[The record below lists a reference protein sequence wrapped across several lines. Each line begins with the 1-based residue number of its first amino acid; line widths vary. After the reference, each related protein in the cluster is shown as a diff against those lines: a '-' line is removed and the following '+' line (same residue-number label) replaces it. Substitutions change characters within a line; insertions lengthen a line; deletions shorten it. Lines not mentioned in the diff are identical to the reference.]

1 MCMNANVVYILVVL
15 ILTWIYFQTR
25 SLKSNE
31 DEYFVLNKSEGVFGL
46 SLSFYASGMGLWILT
61 SPAEVAWY
69 GLGYDIY
76 GYALSAATPFV
87 LIYIFGPKIADLLP
101 NGATLAQFVETK
113 YGNIAQK
120 IVSVVAVI
128 YMGAFL
134 VAEFASISFVFESI
148 SSVRG
153 VLVSLL
159 IAITTLAYLFR
170 HGFKAS
176 YFTDRIQSYGI
187 IFLLAIVLMIWFSQ
201 NSISDIVSLAN
212 SGGLNS
218 FETFS
223 LKSALAVIIAVTAAE
238 VFSMGYWQR
247 TFSAEN
253 SKVIKQASIYSGTG
267 AFLTILILGI
277 GGAVGAGKGLEV
289 PALSF
294 IDQLELNNFTIM
306 LLISLAT
313 LLVTSSIDT
322 LENAIASTISLDI
335 IKKKSEEAKLI
346 TLLVVG
352 IALIISNE
360 VTSIFN
366 VFLVADL
373 FAACL
378 VFPAFY
384 RIKKSSKDILLVV
397 PFVGSLISAYIFRY
411 VSINPQLNPGGVFI
425 PTDLYGLADLNTF
438 AVALLSSMVIT
449 VVADKVIK
457 YN

>member
-1 MCMNANVVYILVVL
+1 MNANVVYLIVVL

-31 DEYFVLNKSEGVFGL
+31 NEYFVLNKSEGVLSL

-76 GYALSAATPFV
+76 GYALSAATPFI

-101 NGATLAQFVETK
+101 KGATLAQFVETK

-120 IVSVVAVI
+120 IVSIVAVI

-134 VAEFASISFVFESI
+134 IAEFASISFVFESI

-153 VLVSLL
+153 ILISLL

-176 YFTDRIQSYGI
+176 YFTDRLQSYGI
-187 IFLLAIVLMIWFSQ
+187 ILLLAIVLTIWLSQ
-201 NSISDIVSLAN
+201 NSLSELVTYAN
-212 SGGLNS
+212 AGGLGS

-253 SKVIKQASIYSGTG
+253 SKAIKQASIFSGIG

-277 GGAVGAGKGLEV
+277 GGAVGAGKGIES

-294 IDQLELNNFTIM
+294 IEQLDLNNFTII
-306 LLISLAT
+306 LLVSLAT

-335 IKKKSEEAKLI
+335 LKKKSEEAKLI
-346 TLLVVG
+346 TLLIVCVS
-352 IALIISNE
+352 LVISIE
-360 VTSIFN
+360 VTIIFN

-384 RIKKSSKDILLVV
+384 RIKKSSKDILLII
-397 PFVGSLISAYIFRY
+397 PFVGSLISVYVYRY
-411 VSINPQLNPGGVFI
+411 LFIDLQVNPGGVFI

-438 AVALLSSMVIT
+438 AIGLLSSMVIT
-449 VVADKVIK
+449 LVADKAIK
-457 YN
+457 

>member
-1 MCMNANVVYILVVL
+1 MNANVIYLIVVL

-25 SLKSNE
+25 SLKSSE
-31 DEYFVLNKSEGVFGL
+31 DEYFVLNKSEGVLGL

-76 GYALSAATPFV
+76 GYALSAATPFI

-101 NGATLAQFVETK
+101 KGATLAQFVETK

-120 IVSVVAVI
+120 IVSIVAVI

-134 VAEFASISFVFESI
+134 IAEFASISFVFESI

-153 VLVSLL
+153 ILISLL

-176 YFTDRIQSYGI
+176 YFTDRLQSYGI
-187 IFLLAIVLMIWFSQ
+187 ILLLAIVLTIWLSQ
-201 NSISDIVSLAN
+201 NSLSELVTYAN
-212 SGGLNS
+212 AGGLGS

-253 SKVIKQASIYSGTG
+253 SKAIKQASIFSGIG

-277 GGAVGAGKGLEV
+277 GGAVGAGKGIES

-294 IDQLELNNFTIM
+294 IEQLDLNNFTII
-306 LLISLAT
+306 LLVSLAT

-335 IKKKSEEAKLI
+335 LKKKSEEAKLI
-346 TLLVVG
+346 TLLVVC
-352 IALIISNE
+352 ISLVISIE

-384 RIKKSSKDILLVV
+384 RIKKSSKDILLII
-397 PFVGSLISAYIFRY
+397 PFVGSLISVYVYRY
-411 VSINPQLNPGGVFI
+411 LFIDLQVNPGGVFI

-438 AVALLSSMVIT
+438 AIGLLSSMVIT
-449 VVADKVIK
+449 LVADKAIK
-457 YN
+457 

>member
-1 MCMNANVVYILVVL
+1 MNANVIYLIVVL

-31 DEYFVLNKSEGVFGL
+31 DEYFVLNKSEGVLGL

-76 GYALSAATPFV
+76 GYALSAATPFI

-101 NGATLAQFVETK
+101 KGATLAQFVETK

-120 IVSVVAVI
+120 IVSIVAVI

-134 VAEFASISFVFESI
+134 IAEFASISFVFESI

-153 VLVSLL
+153 ILISLL

-176 YFTDRIQSYGI
+176 YFTDRLQSYGI
-187 IFLLAIVLMIWFSQ
+187 ILLLAIVLTIWLSQ
-201 NSISDIVSLAN
+201 NSLSELVTYAN
-212 SGGLNS
+212 AGGLGS

-253 SKVIKQASIYSGTG
+253 SKAIKQASIFSGIG

-277 GGAVGAGKGLEV
+277 GGAVGAGKGIES

-294 IDQLELNNFTIM
+294 IEQLDLNNFTII
-306 LLISLAT
+306 LLVSLAT

-335 IKKKSEEAKLI
+335 LKKKSEEAKLI
-346 TLLVVG
+346 TLLVVC
-352 IALIISNE
+352 ISLVISIE

-384 RIKKSSKDILLVV
+384 RIKKSSKDILLII
-397 PFVGSLISAYIFRY
+397 PFVGSLISVYVYRY
-411 VSINPQLNPGGVFI
+411 LFIDLQVNPGGVFI

-438 AVALLSSMVIT
+438 AIGLLSSMVIT
-449 VVADKVIK
+449 LVADKAIK
-457 YN
+457 

>member
-1 MCMNANVVYILVVL
+1 MNANVVYLIVVL

-31 DEYFVLNKSEGVFGL
+31 NEYFVLNKSEGVLGL

-76 GYALSAATPFV
+76 GYALSAATPFI

-101 NGATLAQFVETK
+101 KGATLAQFVETK

-120 IVSVVAVI
+120 IVSIVAVI

-134 VAEFASISFVFESI
+134 IAEFASISFVFESI

-153 VLVSLL
+153 ILISLL

-176 YFTDRIQSYGI
+176 YFTDKLQSYGI
-187 IFLLAIVLMIWFSQ
+187 ILLLAIVLTIWLSQ
-201 NSISDIVSLAN
+201 NSLSELVTYAN
-212 SGGLNS
+212 AGGLGS

-253 SKVIKQASIYSGTG
+253 SKAIKQASIFSGIG

-277 GGAVGAGKGLEV
+277 GGAVGAGKGIES

-294 IDQLELNNFTIM
+294 IEQLDLNNFTII
-306 LLISLAT
+306 LLVSLAT

-335 IKKKSEEAKLI
+335 LKKKSEEAKLI
-346 TLLVVG
+346 TLLVVC
-352 IALIISNE
+352 IALVISIE

-384 RIKKSSKDILLVV
+384 RIKKSSKDILLII
-397 PFVGSLISAYIFRY
+397 PFVGSLISVYVYRY
-411 VSINPQLNPGGVFI
+411 LFIDLQVNPGGVFI

-438 AVALLSSMVIT
+438 AIGLLSSMVIT
-449 VVADKVIK
+449 LVADKAIK
-457 YN
+457 

>member
-1 MCMNANVVYILVVL
+1 MNANVVYLIVVL
-15 ILTWIYFQTR
+15 ILTWVYFQTR
-25 SLKSNE
+25 SLKSSE
-31 DEYFVLNKSEGVFGL
+31 DEYFVLNKSEGVIGL

-69 GLGYDIY
+69 GLGFDIY

-101 NGATLAQFVETK
+101 KGATLAQFVETK
-113 YGNIAQK
+113 YGSIAQK
-120 IVSVVAVI
+120 IVSIVAVI

-134 VAEFASISFVFESI
+134 IAEFASISFVFESI

-153 VLVSLL
+153 ILISLL

-176 YFTDRIQSYGI
+176 YFTDRLQSYGI
-187 IFLLAIVLMIWFSQ
+187 ILLLAIVLTIWLSQ
-201 NSISDIVSLAN
+201 NSLSELVTFAN
-212 SGGLNS
+212 AGGLNS
-218 FETFS
+218 FESFS
-223 LKSALAVIIAVTAAE
+223 FKSALAVIIAVTAAE

-253 SKVIKQASIYSGTG
+253 SKAIKQASIFSGIG

-277 GGAVGAGKGLEV
+277 GGAVGAGKGIES

-294 IDQLELNNFTIM
+294 IEQLDLNNFTII
-306 LLISLAT
+306 LLVSLAT

-335 IKKKSEEAKLI
+335 LKKKSEEAKLI
-346 TLLVVG
+346 TLLVVC
-352 IALIISNE
+352 IALVISIE

-384 RIKKSSKDILLVV
+384 RIKKSSKDILLII
-397 PFVGSLISAYIFRY
+397 PFVGSLISVYVYRY
-411 VSINPQLNPGGVFI
+411 LFIDLQVNPGGVFI

-438 AVALLSSMVIT
+438 AIGLLSSMVIT
-449 VVADKVIK
+449 LVADKAIK
-457 YN
+457 

>member
-1 MCMNANVVYILVVL
+1 MNANVVYLIVVL

-25 SLKSNE
+25 SLKSSE
-31 DEYFVLNKSEGVFGL
+31 DEYFVLNKSEGVLGL

-76 GYALSAATPFV
+76 GYALSAATPFI

-101 NGATLAQFVETK
+101 KGATLAQFVEAK

-120 IVSVVAVI
+120 IVSIVAVI

-134 VAEFASISFVFESI
+134 IAEFASISFVFESI

-153 VLVSLL
+153 ILISLL
-159 IAITTLAYLFR
+159 IAVTTLAYLFR

-176 YFTDRIQSYGI
+176 YFTDRLQSYGI
-187 IFLLAIVLMIWFSQ
+187 ILLLAIVLTIWLSQ
-201 NSISDIVSLAN
+201 NSLSELVTYAN
-212 SGGLNS
+212 AGGLGS

-247 TFSAEN
+247 TFSAKN
-253 SKVIKQASIYSGTG
+253 AKAIKQASIFSGIG

-277 GGAVGAGKGLEV
+277 GGAVGAGKGIES
-289 PALSF
+289 PTLSF
-294 IDQLELNNFTIM
+294 IEQLDLNNFTII
-306 LLISLAT
+306 LLVSLAT

-346 TLLVVG
+346 TLLVVC
-352 IALIISNE
+352 ISLVISIE

-384 RIKKSSKDILLVV
+384 RIKKSSKDILLII
-397 PFVGSLISAYIFRY
+397 PFIGALISVYVYRY
-411 VSINPQLNPGGVFI
+411 LFIDLQVNPGGVFI

-438 AVALLSSMVIT
+438 ATGLLSSMVIT
-449 VVADKVIK
+449 LVADKAIK
-457 YN
+457 

>member
-1 MCMNANVVYILVVL
+1 MNANVVYLIVVL
-15 ILTWIYFQTR
+15 ILAWIYFQTR

-31 DEYFVLNKSEGVFGL
+31 NEYFVLNKSEGVLGL

-76 GYALSAATPFV
+76 GYALSAATPFI

-113 YGNIAQK
+113 YGSIAQK
-120 IVSVVAVI
+120 IVSIVAVI

-134 VAEFASISFVFESI
+134 IAEFASISFVFESI

-153 VLVSLL
+153 ILISLL

-176 YFTDRIQSYGI
+176 YFTDRLQSYGI
-187 IFLLAIVLMIWFSQ
+187 ILLLAIVITIWLSQ
-201 NSISDIVSLAN
+201 NSLSDLVTYAN
-212 SGGLNS
+212 AGGLSS

-253 SKVIKQASIYSGTG
+253 SKAIKQASIFSGIG

-277 GGAVGAGKGLEV
+277 GGAVGAGKGIES
-289 PALSF
+289 PSLSF
-294 IDQLELNNFTIM
+294 IEQLDLNNFTII
-306 LLISLAT
+306 LLVSLAT

-335 IKKKSEEAKLI
+335 LKKKSEEAKLT
-346 TLLVVG
+346 TLLVVC
-352 IALIISNE
+352 IALVISIE

-384 RIKKSSKDILLVV
+384 RIKKSSKDILLII
-397 PFVGSLISAYIFRY
+397 PFVGSLISVYVYRY
-411 VSINPQLNPGGVFI
+411 LFIDLQVNPGGVFI

-438 AVALLSSMVIT
+438 AIGLLSSMVIT
-449 VVADKVIK
+449 LVADKSIK
-457 YN
+457 

>member
-1 MCMNANVVYILVVL
+1 MNANIVYLIVVL

-25 SLKSNE
+25 SLKSSE
-31 DEYFVLNKSEGVFGL
+31 DEYFVLNKSEGVLGL

-76 GYALSAATPFV
+76 GYALSAATPFI

-113 YGNIAQK
+113 YGNVAQK
-120 IVSVVAVI
+120 IVSIVAVI

-134 VAEFASISFVFESI
+134 IAEFASISFVFESI

-153 VLVSLL
+153 ILISLL

-176 YFTDRIQSYGI
+176 YFTDRLQSYGI
-187 IFLLAIVLMIWFSQ
+187 ILLLAIVLTIWLSQ
-201 NSISDIVSLAN
+201 NSLSELVTYAN
-212 SGGLNS
+212 VGGLSS

-223 LKSALAVIIAVTAAE
+223 FKSALAVIIAVTAAE

-253 SKVIKQASIYSGTG
+253 SKAIKQASIFSGIG

-277 GGAVGAGKGLEV
+277 GGAVGAGKGIES

-294 IDQLELNNFTIM
+294 IEQLDLNNFTII
-306 LLISLAT
+306 LLVSLAT

-335 IKKKSEEAKLI
+335 LKKKSEEAKLI
-346 TLLVVG
+346 TLLVVC
-352 IALIISNE
+352 ISFVISIE
-360 VTSIFN
+360 VASIFN

-384 RIKKSSKDILLVV
+384 RIKKSSEDILLII
-397 PFVGSLISAYIFRY
+397 PFIGSLVSVYVYRY
-411 VSINPQLNPGGVFI
+411 LFIDLQVNPGGVFI

-438 AVALLSSMVIT
+438 AIGLLSSMVIT
-449 VVADKVIK
+449 LVADKAIK
-457 YN
+457 

>member
-1 MCMNANVVYILVVL
+1 MNANLVYLIIIL

-25 SLKSNE
+25 NLKSNE
-31 DEYFVLNKSEGVFGL
+31 DEYFVLNKSEGVLGL

-87 LIYIFGPKIADLLP
+87 LIYIFGPKIAELLP

-113 YGNIAQK
+113 YGIIAQK

-134 VAEFASISFVFESI
+134 IAEFASISFVFESI
-148 SSVRG
+148 STVRG

-201 NSISDIVSLAN
+201 NSFSDIISLAN

-294 IDQLELNNFTIM
+294 IDQLELNNFTIL

-411 VSINPQLNPGGVFI
+411 VSIDPQLNPGGVFI
-425 PTDLYGLADLNTF
+425 PTDLNGLADLNTF

-449 VVADKVIK
+449 LVADKVIK
-457 YN
+457 

>member
-1 MCMNANVVYILVVL
+1 MNANVVYLTIII

-25 SLKSNE
+25 NLKSNE
-31 DEYFVLNKSEGVFGL
+31 DEYFVLNKSEGVLGL

-87 LIYIFGPKIADLLP
+87 LIYIFGPKIAELLP

-113 YGNIAQK
+113 YGIIAQK

-134 VAEFASISFVFESI
+134 IAEFASISFVFESI

-201 NSISDIVSLAN
+201 NSFSDIISLAN

-294 IDQLELNNFTIM
+294 IDQLELNNFTIL

-397 PFVGSLISAYIFRY
+397 PFVGSLISAYIYRY
-411 VSINPQLNPGGVFI
+411 VSIDPQLNPGGVFV

-449 VVADKVIK
+449 LVADKVIK

>member
-1 MCMNANVVYILVVL
+1 MNANVVYLIVIL

-31 DEYFVLNKSEGVFGL
+31 SEYFVLNKSESVLGL

-76 GYALSAATPFV
+76 GYALSAATPFI

-101 NGATLAQFVETK
+101 KGATLAQFVETK

-120 IVSVVAVI
+120 IVSIVAVI

-134 VAEFASISFVFESI
+134 IAEFASISFVFESI

-153 VLVSLL
+153 ILISLL

-176 YFTDRIQSYGI
+176 YFTDRLQSYGI
-187 IFLLAIVLMIWFSQ
+187 ILLLAIVLTIWLSQ
-201 NSISDIVSLAN
+201 NSLSELVTYAN
-212 SGGLNS
+212 AGGLGS

-253 SKVIKQASIYSGTG
+253 SKAIKQASIFSGIG

-277 GGAVGAGKGLEV
+277 GGAVGAGKGIES

-294 IDQLELNNFTIM
+294 IEQLDLNNFTII
-306 LLISLAT
+306 LLVSLAT

-335 IKKKSEEAKLI
+335 LKKKSEEAKLI
-346 TLLVVG
+346 TLLVVCVS
-352 IALIISNE
+352 LVISIE

-384 RIKKSSKDILLVV
+384 RIKKSSKDILLII
-397 PFVGSLISAYIFRY
+397 PFVGSLISVYVYRY
-411 VSINPQLNPGGVFI
+411 LFIDLQVNPGGVFI

-438 AVALLSSMVIT
+438 AIGLLSSMVIT
-449 VVADKVIK
+449 LVADKAIK
-457 YN
+457 

>member
-1 MCMNANVVYILVVL
+1 MNANVVYLIVVL

-25 SLKSNE
+25 SLKSSE
-31 DEYFVLNKSEGVFGL
+31 DEYFVLNKSEGVLGL

-76 GYALSAATPFV
+76 GYALSAATPFI

-101 NGATLAQFVETK
+101 KGATLAQFVETK

-120 IVSVVAVI
+120 IVSIVAVI

-134 VAEFASISFVFESI
+134 IAEFASISFVFESI

-153 VLVSLL
+153 ILISLL

-176 YFTDRIQSYGI
+176 YFTDRLQRYGI
-187 IFLLAIVLMIWFSQ
+187 ILLLAIVLTIWLSQ
-201 NSISDIVSLAN
+201 DSLSELVTYAN
-212 SGGLNS
+212 AGGLSS

-253 SKVIKQASIYSGTG
+253 SKVIKQASIFSGIG

-277 GGAVGAGKGLEV
+277 GGAVGAGKGIES

-294 IDQLELNNFTIM
+294 IEQLDLNNFTII
-306 LLISLAT
+306 LLVSLAT

-335 IKKKSEEAKLI
+335 LKKKSEEARLI
-346 TLLVVG
+346 TLLVVC
-352 IALIISNE
+352 IALVISIE

-384 RIKKSSKDILLVV
+384 RIKKSSKDILLII
-397 PFVGSLISAYIFRY
+397 PFVGSLISVYVYRY
-411 VSINPQLNPGGVFI
+411 LFIDLQVNPGGVFI

-438 AVALLSSMVIT
+438 AIGLLSSMVIT
-449 VVADKVIK
+449 LVADKAIK
-457 YN
+457 

>member
-1 MCMNANVVYILVVL
+1 MNANVVYLIVVL

-25 SLKSNE
+25 SLKSSE
-31 DEYFVLNKSEGVFGL
+31 DEYFVLNKSEGVLGL

-76 GYALSAATPFV
+76 GYALSAATPFI

-101 NGATLAQFVETK
+101 KGATLAQFVETK

-120 IVSVVAVI
+120 IVSIVAVI

-134 VAEFASISFVFESI
+134 IAEFASISFVFESI

-153 VLVSLL
+153 ILISLL

-176 YFTDRIQSYGI
+176 YFTDRLQSYGI
-187 IFLLAIVLMIWFSQ
+187 ILLLAIVLTIWLSQ
-201 NSISDIVSLAN
+201 NSLSELVTYAN
-212 SGGLNS
+212 AGGLGS

-253 SKVIKQASIYSGTG
+253 SKAIKQASIFSGIG

-277 GGAVGAGKGLEV
+277 GGAVGAGKGIES

-294 IDQLELNNFTIM
+294 IEQLDLNNFTII
-306 LLISLAT
+306 LLVSLAT

-335 IKKKSEEAKLI
+335 LKKKSEEARLI
-346 TLLVVG
+346 TLLVVC
-352 IALIISNE
+352 ISLVISIE

-384 RIKKSSKDILLVV
+384 RIKKSSKDILLII
-397 PFVGSLISAYIFRY
+397 PFIGSLIFVYVYRY
-411 VSINPQLNPGGVFI
+411 LFIDLQVNPGGVFI

-438 AVALLSSMVIT
+438 AIGLLSSMVIT
-449 VVADKVIK
+449 LVADKVIK
-457 YN
+457 

>member
-1 MCMNANVVYILVVL
+1 MNANVVYLIVVL
-15 ILTWIYFQTR
+15 ILAWIYFQTR

-31 DEYFVLNKSEGVFGL
+31 NEYFVLNKSEGVLGL

-76 GYALSAATPFV
+76 GYALSAATPFI

-113 YGNIAQK
+113 YGSIAQK
-120 IVSVVAVI
+120 IVSIVAVI

-134 VAEFASISFVFESI
+134 IAEFASISFVFESI

-153 VLVSLL
+153 ILISLL

-176 YFTDRIQSYGI
+176 YFTDRLQSYGI
-187 IFLLAIVLMIWFSQ
+187 ILLLAIVITIWLSQ
-201 NSISDIVSLAN
+201 NSLSDLVTYAN
-212 SGGLNS
+212 AGGLSS

-253 SKVIKQASIYSGTG
+253 SKAIKQASIFSGIG

-277 GGAVGAGKGLEV
+277 GGAVGAGKGIAS
-289 PALSF
+289 PSLSF
-294 IDQLELNNFTIM
+294 IEQLDLNNFTII
-306 LLISLAT
+306 LLVSLAT

-335 IKKKSEEAKLI
+335 LKKKSEEAKLT
-346 TLLVVG
+346 TLLVVC
-352 IALIISNE
+352 IALVISIE

-384 RIKKSSKDILLVV
+384 RIKKSSKDILLLI
-397 PFVGSLISAYIFRY
+397 PFVGSLISVYVYRY
-411 VSINPQLNPGGVFI
+411 LFIDLQVNPGGIFI

-438 AVALLSSMVIT
+438 AIGLLSSMVIT
-449 VVADKVIK
+449 LVADKAIK
-457 YN
+457 

>member
-1 MCMNANVVYILVVL
+1 MNANVVYFIIIL

-25 SLKSNE
+25 NLKSNE
-31 DEYFVLNKSEGVFGL
+31 DEYFVLNKSEGVLGL

-87 LIYIFGPKIADLLP
+87 LIYIFGPKIAELLP

-113 YGNIAQK
+113 YGIIAQK

-134 VAEFASISFVFESI
+134 IAEFASISFVFESI

-187 IFLLAIVLMIWFSQ
+187 IFLLATVLMIWFSQ
-201 NSISDIVSLAN
+201 NSFSDIISLAN

-397 PFVGSLISAYIFRY
+397 PFVGSLISAYIYRY
-411 VSINPQLNPGGVFI
+411 VSIDPQLNPGGVFI

-449 VVADKVIK
+449 LVADKVIK

>member
-1 MCMNANVVYILVVL
+1 VNANVVYFIIIL

-25 SLKSNE
+25 NLKSNE
-31 DEYFVLNKSEGVFGL
+31 DEYFVLNKSEGVLGL

-87 LIYIFGPKIADLLP
+87 LIYIFGPKIAELLP

-113 YGNIAQK
+113 YGIIAQK

-134 VAEFASISFVFESI
+134 IAEFASISFVFESI

-201 NSISDIVSLAN
+201 NSFSEIIFLAN

-411 VSINPQLNPGGVFI
+411 VSIDPQLNPGGVFI

-449 VVADKVIK
+449 LVADKVIK

>member
-1 MCMNANVVYILVVL
+1 MNANVVYLIVVL
-15 ILTWIYFQTR
+15 ILAWIYFQTR

-31 DEYFVLNKSEGVFGL
+31 NEYFVLNKSESVLGL

-76 GYALSAATPFV
+76 GYALSAATPFIM
-87 LIYIFGPKIADLLP
+87 IYIFGPKIADLLP
-101 NGATLAQFVETK
+101 KGATLAQFVETK

-120 IVSVVAVI
+120 IVSIVAVI

-134 VAEFASISFVFESI
+134 IAEFASISFVFESI

-153 VLVSLL
+153 ILISLL

-176 YFTDRIQSYGI
+176 YFTDRLQSYGI
-187 IFLLAIVLMIWFSQ
+187 ILLLAIVITIWLSQ
-201 NSISDIVSLAN
+201 NSLSELVTYAN
-212 SGGLNS
+212 AGGLNS

-253 SKVIKQASIYSGTG
+253 SKAIKQASIFSGIG

-277 GGAVGAGKGLEV
+277 GGAVGAGKGIEA

-294 IDQLELNNFTIM
+294 IEQLDLNNFTII
-306 LLISLAT
+306 LLVSLAT

-335 IKKKSEEAKLI
+335 LKKKSEEAKLI
-346 TLLVVG
+346 TLLVVC
-352 IALIISNE
+352 ISLVISIE
-360 VTSIFN
+360 VKSIFN

-384 RIKKSSKDILLVV
+384 RIKKSSKDILLII
-397 PFVGSLISAYIFRY
+397 PFVGSLISVYVYRY
-411 VSINPQLNPGGVFI
+411 LFIDLQVNPGGVFI

-438 AVALLSSMVIT
+438 AIGLLSSMVIT
-449 VVADKVIK
+449 LVADKAIK
-457 YN
+457 

>member
-1 MCMNANVVYILVVL
+1 MNANVVYLIVVL
-15 ILTWIYFQTR
+15 ILTWIYLKTR

-31 DEYFVLNKSEGVFGL
+31 NEYFVLNKSEGVLGL

-76 GYALSAATPFV
+76 GYALSAATPFI

-101 NGATLAQFVETK
+101 KGATLAQFVETK

-120 IVSVVAVI
+120 IVSIVAVI

-134 VAEFASISFVFESI
+134 IAEFASISFVFESI

-153 VLVSLL
+153 ILISLL

-176 YFTDRIQSYGI
+176 YFTDRLQSYGI
-187 IFLLAIVLMIWFSQ
+187 ILLLAIVLTIWLSQ
-201 NSISDIVSLAN
+201 NSLSELVTYAN
-212 SGGLNS
+212 AGGLGS

-253 SKVIKQASIYSGTG
+253 SKVIKQASIFSGIG

-277 GGAVGAGKGLEV
+277 GGAVGAGKGIES

-294 IDQLELNNFTIM
+294 IEQLDLNNFTII
-306 LLISLAT
+306 LLVSLAT

-335 IKKKSEEAKLI
+335 LKKKSEEAKLI
-346 TLLVVG
+346 TLLVVC
-352 IALIISNE
+352 ISLVISIE

-384 RIKKSSKDILLVV
+384 RIKKSSKDILLII
-397 PFVGSLISAYIFRY
+397 PFIGSLISVYVYRY
-411 VSINPQLNPGGVFI
+411 LFIDLQVNPGGVFI

-438 AVALLSSMVIT
+438 AIGLLSSMVIT
-449 VVADKVIK
+449 LVADKAIK
-457 YN
+457 

>member
-1 MCMNANVVYILVVL
+1 MNANIVYLIVVL
-15 ILTWIYFQTR
+15 ILTRIYFQTR
-25 SLKSNE
+25 SLKSSE
-31 DEYFVLNKSEGVFGL
+31 DEYFVLNKSEGVLGL

-76 GYALSAATPFV
+76 GYALSAATPFI

-101 NGATLAQFVETK
+101 KGATLAQFVETK
-113 YGNIAQK
+113 YGSIAQK
-120 IVSVVAVI
+120 IVSIVAVI

-134 VAEFASISFVFESI
+134 IAEFASISFVFESI

-153 VLVSLL
+153 VLISLL

-176 YFTDRIQSYGI
+176 YFTDRLQSYGI
-187 IFLLAIVLMIWFSQ
+187 ILLLAIVLTIWLSQ
-201 NSISDIVSLAN
+201 NSLSELVTYAN
-212 SGGLNS
+212 AGGLGS

-253 SKVIKQASIYSGTG
+253 SKAIKQASIFSGIG

-277 GGAVGAGKGLEV
+277 GGAVGAGKGIES

-294 IDQLELNNFTIM
+294 IEQLDLNNFTII
-306 LLISLAT
+306 LLVSLAT

-335 IKKKSEEAKLI
+335 LKKKSEEAKLI
-346 TLLVVG
+346 TLLVVC
-352 IALIISNE
+352 IALVISIE

-384 RIKKSSKDILLVV
+384 RIKKSSKDILLII
-397 PFVGSLISAYIFRY
+397 PFVGSLISVYVYRY
-411 VSINPQLNPGGVFI
+411 LFIDLQVNPGGVFI

-438 AVALLSSMVIT
+438 AIGLLSSMVIT
-449 VVADKVIK
+449 LVADKAIK
-457 YN
+457 

>member
-1 MCMNANVVYILVVL
+1 MNTNVVYLIVVL

-31 DEYFVLNKSEGVFGL
+31 NEYFVLNKSEGVLGL

-76 GYALSAATPFV
+76 GYALSAATPFI

-101 NGATLAQFVETK
+101 KGATLAQFVETK

-120 IVSVVAVI
+120 IVSIVAVI

-134 VAEFASISFVFESI
+134 IAEFASIIFVFESI

-153 VLVSLL
+153 ILISLL
-159 IAITTLAYLFR
+159 IGITTLAYLFR

-176 YFTDRIQSYGI
+176 YFTDRLQSYGI
-187 IFLLAIVLMIWFSQ
+187 ILLLAIVLTIWLSQ
-201 NSISDIVSLAN
+201 NSLSELVAYAN
-212 SGGLNS
+212 AGGLGS

-253 SKVIKQASIYSGTG
+253 SKAIKQASIFSGIG

-277 GGAVGAGKGLEV
+277 GGAVGAGKGIES

-294 IDQLELNNFTIM
+294 IEQLDLNNFTII
-306 LLISLAT
+306 LLVSLAT

-335 IKKKSEEAKLI
+335 LKKKSEEARLI
-346 TLLVVG
+346 TLLVVCVS
-352 IALIISNE
+352 LVISIE

-384 RIKKSSKDILLVV
+384 RIKKSSKDILLII
-397 PFVGSLISAYIFRY
+397 PFVGSLISVYVYRY
-411 VSINPQLNPGGVFI
+411 LFIDLQVNPGGVFI

-438 AVALLSSMVIT
+438 AIGLLSSMVIT
-449 VVADKVIK
+449 LVADKAIK
-457 YN
+457 

>member
-1 MCMNANVVYILVVL
+1 MNANVIYLIVVL

-31 DEYFVLNKSEGVFGL
+31 DEYFVLNKSEGVLGL

-76 GYALSAATPFV
+76 GYALSAATPFI

-101 NGATLAQFVETK
+101 KGATLAQFVETK

-120 IVSVVAVI
+120 IVSIVAVI

-134 VAEFASISFVFESI
+134 IAEFASISFVFESI

-153 VLVSLL
+153 ILISLL

-176 YFTDRIQSYGI
+176 YFTDRLQSYGI
-187 IFLLAIVLMIWFSQ
+187 ILLLAIVLTIWLSQ
-201 NSISDIVSLAN
+201 NSLSELVTYAN
-212 SGGLNS
+212 AGGLSS

-253 SKVIKQASIYSGTG
+253 SKAIKQASIFSGIG

-277 GGAVGAGKGLEV
+277 GGAVGAGKGIES

-294 IDQLELNNFTIM
+294 IEQLDLNNFTII
-306 LLISLAT
+306 LLVSLAT

-335 IKKKSEEAKLI
+335 LKKKSEEAKLI
-346 TLLVVG
+346 TLLVVC
-352 IALIISNE
+352 IALVISIE

-384 RIKKSSKDILLVV
+384 RIKKSSKDILLII
-397 PFVGSLISAYIFRY
+397 PFVGSLISVYVYRY
-411 VSINPQLNPGGVFI
+411 LFIDLQVNPGGVFI

-438 AVALLSSMVIT
+438 AIGLLSSMVIT
-449 VVADKVIK
+449 LVADKAIK
-457 YN
+457 

>member
-1 MCMNANVVYILVVL
+1 MNANIVYLIVVL

-31 DEYFVLNKSEGVFGL
+31 NEYFVLNKTEGVLGL

-76 GYALSAATPFV
+76 GYALSAATPFI

-101 NGATLAQFVETK
+101 KGATLAQFVETK

-120 IVSVVAVI
+120 IVSIVAVI

-134 VAEFASISFVFESI
+134 IAEFASISFVFESI

-153 VLVSLL
+153 ILISLL

-176 YFTDRIQSYGI
+176 YFTDRLQSYGI
-187 IFLLAIVLMIWFSQ
+187 ILLLAIVLTIWLSQ
-201 NSISDIVSLAN
+201 NSLSELVTYAN
-212 SGGLNS
+212 AGGLSS

-253 SKVIKQASIYSGTG
+253 SKVIKQASIFSGIG

-277 GGAVGAGKGLEV
+277 GGAVGAGKGIES

-294 IDQLELNNFTIM
+294 IEQLDLNNFTII
-306 LLISLAT
+306 LLVSLAT

-335 IKKKSEEAKLI
+335 LKKKSEEAKLI
-346 TLLVVG
+346 TLLVVCVS
-352 IALIISNE
+352 LVISIE

-384 RIKKSSKDILLVV
+384 RIKKSSKDILLII
-397 PFVGSLISAYIFRY
+397 PFVGSLISVYVYRY
-411 VSINPQLNPGGVFI
+411 LFIDLQVNPGGVFI

-438 AVALLSSMVIT
+438 AIGLLSSMVIT
-449 VVADKVIK
+449 LVADKAIK
-457 YN
+457 

>member
-1 MCMNANVVYILVVL
+1 MNANVIYLIVVL
-15 ILTWIYFQTR
+15 ILTWIYSQTR

-31 DEYFVLNKSEGVFGL
+31 DEYFVLNKSEGVLGL

-69 GLGYDIY
+69 GLGFDIY

-101 NGATLAQFVETK
+101 KGATLAQFVETK

-120 IVSVVAVI
+120 IVSIVAVI

-134 VAEFASISFVFESI
+134 IAEFASISFVFESI

-153 VLVSLL
+153 ILISLL

-176 YFTDRIQSYGI
+176 YFTDRLQSYGI
-187 IFLLAIVLMIWFSQ
+187 ILLLAIVLTIWLSQ
-201 NSISDIVSLAN
+201 NSLSELVTFAN

-223 LKSALAVIIAVTAAE
+223 FKSALAVIIAVTAAE

-253 SKVIKQASIYSGTG
+253 SKAIKQASIFSGIG

-277 GGAVGAGKGLEV
+277 GGAVGAGKGIES

-294 IDQLELNNFTIM
+294 IEQLDLNNFTII
-306 LLISLAT
+306 LLVSLAT

-335 IKKKSEEAKLI
+335 LKKKSEEAKLI
-346 TLLVVG
+346 TLLVVC
-352 IALIISNE
+352 IALVISIE

-384 RIKKSSKDILLVV
+384 RIKKSSKDVLLII
-397 PFVGSLISAYIFRY
+397 PFVGSLISVYVYRY
-411 VSINPQLNPGGVFI
+411 LFIDLQVNPGGIFI

-438 AVALLSSMVIT
+438 AIGLLSSMVIT
-449 VVADKVIK
+449 LVADKAIK
-457 YN
+457 